1 MRFFCIILLAVSIAF
16 SKDDGGHSN
25 DMWSIFP
32 FDESALDAEN
42 YNIQELY
49 KDINSFLDYCE
60 YPALIKNSKPI
71 RRECSRLQELF
82 KDSRY
87 KDIDYNCKWGN
98 HRIWF
103 HWGFFNSSR
112 DSEEINKKINHSSC
126 QLAIK
131 ASGID
136 VNKEMDL
143 LFEKRKRHLMKWWD
157 AVFNTPKCRSMSTK
171 KKEAFV
177 SLLYSIH
184 ILGDY
189 TNIQLA
195 ELQPKFDLYKSIRN
209 DILTIGDHS
218 AVSKKFLEKIG
229 LKSLRTPSATE
240 LLNNLSKE
248 FTPFLYDLAKERND
262 YISAFGEKYKL
273 KSIE

>member
-1 MRFFCIILLAVSIAF
+1 MRFFCIILFAVSFAF
-16 SKDDGGHSN
+16 SKDVEGHSN

-32 FDESALDAEN
+32 FDKSAHAEN
-42 YNIQELY
+42 FNIQEFY
-49 KDINSFLDYCE
+49 KEINSFVDYCE
-60 YPALIKNSKPI
+60 YPAPIKNNKTE

-87 KDIDYNCKWGN
+87 EEIDKKCRWGN

-103 HWGFFNSSR
+103 HWGFFNSSKK
-112 DSEEINKKINHSSC
+112 SEMVKKKINSSSSC

-131 ASGID
+131 AASID

-143 LFEKRKRHLMKWWD
+143 LFEKRKRHLMKQWD
-157 AVFNTPKCRSMSTK
+157 AKFNTPKCQSMSTK

-189 TNIQLA
+189 TNNQLN
-195 ELQPKFDLYKSIRN
+195 ELQRPCDLYESIRN

-218 AVSKKFLEKIG
+218 ATAKKFLEKIG

-240 LLNNLSKE
+240 LLDNLSKE
-248 FTPFLYDLAKERND
+248 FTPFLYDLATEGKD

-273 KSIE
+273 KSVE

>member
-1 MRFFCIILLAVSIAF
+1 MRFFCILLFAVSFAF
-16 SKDDGGHSN
+16 SKDKGGHSN

-32 FDESALDAEN
+32 FDKSAHAEN
-42 YNIQELY
+42 YNIQEFY
-49 KDINSFLDYCE
+49 KDINSFIDYCA
-60 YPALIKNSKPI
+60 YPAPTENDATY
-71 RRECSRLQELF
+71 RWECSSLQELL

-87 KDIDYNCKWGN
+87 KDIDYNCRWGN

-103 HWGFFNSSR
+103 HWGFFNSSK
-112 DSEEINKKINHSSC
+112 DSKEVNQKINRSSC
-126 QLAIK
+126 QQAIK
-131 ASGID
+131 AASID

-143 LFEKRKRHLMKWWD
+143 LFEKRKRHLMKQWD
-157 AVFNTPKCRSMSTK
+157 AVFGTPKCQSMSRK

-218 AVSKKFLEKIG
+218 AMAKKFLEKIG
-229 LKSLRTPSATE
+229 LESLRTPSAAE
-240 LLNNLSKE
+240 LLDNLSKE
-248 FTPFLYDLAKERND
+248 FTPFLYDLATEGKN